1 MTDEDLRIA
10 FINSLTFV
18 LSFSNLESWF
28 KVILLAV
35 TIGYT
40 ATKWVL
46 LLKGKQNDKIED

>member
-10 FINSLTFV
+10 FINSLTFI

-28 KVILLAV
+28 KVILLGV

-40 ATKWVL
+40 ITKWVML
-46 LLKGKQNDKIED
+46 LNSKKKND